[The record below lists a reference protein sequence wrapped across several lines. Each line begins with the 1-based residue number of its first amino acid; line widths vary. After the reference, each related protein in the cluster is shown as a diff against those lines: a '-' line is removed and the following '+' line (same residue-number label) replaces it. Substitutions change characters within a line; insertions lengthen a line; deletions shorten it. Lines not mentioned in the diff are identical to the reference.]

1 MTIKS
6 LIRPDRVRRVPRQF
20 NWVDGRLVR
29 DGYLD
34 RCSHPAAALYLFL
47 LTVGDSQGLSYY
59 SDTSMAQRLR
69 MDLSALV
76 QARLELIQLG
86 LVAHRKPFYQVLDL
100 CQAPAVTLPRN
111 QPGDPPMA
119 IGRILATIMEQCHD

>member
-29 DGYLD
+29 DGYLE

-59 SDTSMAQRLR
+59 SDHSLEHRLR
-69 MDLSALV
+69 MDTSTLV
-76 QARLELIQLG
+76 QARLELIAQG
-86 LVAHRKPFYQVLDL
+86 LVAHRKPLYQVLDL
-100 CQAPAVTLPRN
+100 GPAPPPQPRT
-111 QPGDPPMA
+111 PCAGPPMS
-119 IGRILATIMEQCHD
+119 IGSILKSIGEQCHD